1 MRLTVLTAIGEALSQ
16 VYGMD
21 SVIINQ
27 LMYGIRGT
35 NGSLSTGFVQSMHT
49 KERWGWNKEQ
59 LEEYE
64 PHSFVYWMARKM
76 GKLTRRRE
84 INELIIPPS

>member
-1 MRLTVLTAIGEALSQ
+1 
-16 VYGMD
+16 MD